1 MRMRHK
7 QIQGTGTLNS
17 VTLRKCTWS
26 SVWAAVLTVLFMAI
40 LAGSAF
46 AKPGAG
52 AKQMTFT
59 SPDQAVKALIDAVK
73 NNKDKELVSI
83 LGPGSGDLISS
94 GDKVDDKTRRERFLS
109 AYEEKNSIEL
119 SGDLKAVLHIG
130 SQDRL
135 FPIPIVK
142 KGNGWFFDTKAGK
155 EELLCRRVG
164 RNELNVIEVLHAYT
178 DAQRE
183 YASKDRNNN
192 GVLEFAQRLISSKGK
207 KDGLY
212 WDAKEGEEESPFGPL
227 IAKAAE
233 EGYKDRTKMEPFH
246 GYYFRIISAQGP
258 NAKGGA
264 FDYVAKGHMV
274 LGFGLLA
281 YPAKYGSSGIMTF
294 MVNQEGV
301 IYQKDFGSKTAKA
314 AQIKKYDPDKTW
326 KKVEE
331 TAKK

>member
-1 MRMRHK
+1 MTIRHEK
-7 QIQGTGTLNS
+7 ILKCS
-17 VTLRKCTWS
+17 AFHPVVLRNHKRS
-26 SVWAAVLTVLFMAI
+26 SVLPALLAVLLMVF
-40 LAGSAF
+40 LAGAASAK
-46 AKPGAG
+46 AGPG
-52 AKQMTFT
+52 AKQITFA
-59 SPDQAVKALIDAVK
+59 SPDEAIKALTAAVQ
-73 NNKDKELVSI
+73 NDNDKGLISI

-94 GDKVDDKTRRERFLS
+94 GDKVDDRKGKERFLT
-109 AYEEKNSIEL
+109 AYGEKNSIEL
-119 SGDLKAVLHIG
+119 IGDDRAALHIG
-130 SQDRL
+130 SQDRA

-142 KGNGWFFDTKAGK
+142 KGSRWFFDTKAGK

-183 YASKDRNNN
+183 YASKDRNDN
-192 GVLEFAQRLISSKGK
+192 GVLEFAQRLISTKSK

-233 EGYKDRTKMEPFH
+233 EGYKDRKKMDPFH
-246 GYYFRIISAQGP
+246 GYYFRIIKAQGP

-264 FDYVAKGHMV
+264 FNYVAKGHMV

-294 MVNQEGV
+294 IVNQEGV
-301 IYQKDFGSKTAKA
+301 IYQKDLGSKTEKA
-314 AQIKKYDPDKTW
+314 AKITKYDPDKTW
-326 KKVEE
+326 NRVEE
-331 TAKK
+331 TLKK